1 MQVPGI
7 GLLPWGPRSTYAVA
21 DTRLET
27 KQFVGES
34 ESGAILMKKRNC
46 LRARWVIVLACGIA
60 TAAAGQERQLTL
72 KEAIDLATRQ
82 NHGLKVASYA
92 VAAEQQKR
100 RIAQSSYFPTIT
112 NESNLLH
119 ITDLQRV
126 EVPAGA
132 FGVIP
137 GGPTIPASN
146 IFLTQ
151 GNSTFETVGTMI
163 AQPITQLIK
172 IHDANKVAAADVGI
186 SQASLRKATN
196 DVVFKVQELYY
207 RVLATQLQRE
217 ATELQITSGSE
228 NLNENTEQVKNG
240 SLLEVARVESQAN
253 LLEARQALLTT
264 DMQISDLTIQLNDLL
279 GLPLNTKLALD
290 PNVDVALE
298 LPPRE
303 ESLQAALNGNPE
315 IKQAMQTLSKAQA
328 AHAAAKAE
336 YIPDVS
342 AYARHS
348 YQNGVPFVDR
358 NFGTF
363 GIHLTYDIFDS
374 GKRRALVRERRD
386 EISEAEENLK
396 RVKDE
401 VEVRISTIYNRLE
414 TTRAMVEVRREYL
427 AARQE
432 SARLGEDQFKQG
444 ITLASQRD
452 GSRAQAMKARAGLL
466 DASLAYLLAR
476 DDLTRT
482 IGGTP

>member
-1 MQVPGI
+1 M
-7 GLLPWGPRSTYAVA
+7 T
-21 DTRLET
+21 
-27 KQFVGES
+27 
-34 ESGAILMKKRNC
+34 KRNFAI
-46 LRARWVIVLACGIA
+46 ARWAVVLACSLA
-60 TAAAGQERQLTL
+60 VAAAAPGQERKLTL

-82 NHGLKVASYA
+82 NHTLKVASFA
-92 VAAEQQKR
+92 LAAEQQKR
-100 RIAQSSYFPTIT
+100 RIAQSSYFPSIT
-112 NESNLLH
+112 NESNFLH
-119 ITDLQRV
+119 ITDLQRI
-126 EVPAGA
+126 EVPTGA

-146 IFLTQ
+146 VFLTQ

-172 IHDANKVAAADVGI
+172 IHDANKVAAADVGV
-186 SQASLRKATN
+186 SQANLRKATT

-207 RVLATQLQRE
+207 RVLTTQLQRD
-217 ATELQITSGSE
+217 AAELQITSGSE

-253 LLEARQALLTT
+253 LLEAKQALLTT
-264 DMQISDLTIQLNDLL
+264 DMQISDLTIQLNDIL
-279 GLPLNTKLALD
+279 GLPLDTKLVLD
-290 PNVDVALE
+290 PNVDVALD
-298 LPPRE
+298 LPSRE
-303 ESLQAALNGNPE
+303 ESLKTAMNDNPE
-315 IKQAMQTLSKAQA
+315 IKAAVQTLSQAQA

-336 YIPDVS
+336 YIPDIT
-342 AYARHS
+342 AFARHS
-348 YQNGVPFVDR
+348 YQNGVPFLDR

-363 GIHLTYDIFDS
+363 GVRLTYDLFDA

-401 VEVRISTIYNRLE
+401 VEVRLNMIYNKLE
-414 TTRAMVEVRREYL
+414 VTRAMVEVRREYL

-432 SARLGEDQFKQG
+432 SVRLSEDQFKQG

-452 GSRAQAMKARAGLL
+452 SSRAQAMKARAGLL

-482 IGGTP
+482 LGGTTP

>member
-1 MQVPGI
+1 M
-7 GLLPWGPRSTYAVA
+7 T
-21 DTRLET
+21 
-27 KQFVGES
+27 
-34 ESGAILMKKRNC
+34 KRNFA
-46 LRARWVIVLACGIA
+46 LARWTVVLACTLA
-60 TAAAGQERQLTL
+60 VASAASGQERKLTL
-72 KEAIDLATRQ
+72 KEAIDLATSK
-82 NHGLKVASYA
+82 NHSLKVASFA
-92 VAAEQQKR
+92 LAAEQQKR
-100 RIAQSSYFPTIT
+100 RIAQSSYFPSIT
-112 NESNLLH
+112 NQSNFLH
-119 ITDLQRV
+119 ITDLQRI

-146 IFLTQ
+146 VFLTQ

-172 IHDANKVAAADVGI
+172 IHDANKVAAADVGV
-186 SQASLRKATN
+186 SQASLRKATT
-196 DVVFKVQELYY
+196 DVIFKVQELYY
-207 RVLATQLQRE
+207 RVLTTQLQRD
-217 ATELQITSGSE
+217 AAELQITSGSE

-253 LLEARQALLTT
+253 LLEAKQALLTT
-264 DMQISDLTIQLNDLL
+264 DMQISDLTIQLNDVL
-279 GLPLNTKLALD
+279 GLPLDTKLVLD
-290 PNVDVALE
+290 LNVDVALD
-298 LPPRE
+298 LPSRE
-303 ESLQAALNGNPE
+303 ESLKTAMNDNPE
-315 IKQAMQTLSKAQA
+315 IKEAVQTLSKAQA

-336 YIPDVS
+336 YIPDVT
-342 AYARHS
+342 AFARHS

-363 GIHLTYDIFDS
+363 GIQLTYDLFDA

-401 VEVRISTIYNRLE
+401 VEVRLNMIYNKLE
-414 TTRAMVEVRREYL
+414 VTRAMVEVRREYL

-432 SARLGEDQFKQG
+432 SVRLSEDQFKQG

-452 GSRAQAMKARAGLL
+452 SSRAQAMKARAGLL
-466 DASLAYLLAR
+466 DASLAYLLAY

-482 IGGTP
+482 LGGATP

>member
-1 MQVPGI
+1 M
-7 GLLPWGPRSTYAVA
+7 T
-21 DTRLET
+21 
-27 KQFVGES
+27 
-34 ESGAILMKKRNC
+34 KRNFA
-46 LRARWVIVLACGIA
+46 LARWTVVLACTLA
-60 TAAAGQERQLTL
+60 VASAASGQERKLTL
-72 KEAIDLATRQ
+72 KEAIDLATSK
-82 NHGLKVASYA
+82 NHSLKVASFA
-92 VAAEQQKR
+92 LAAEQQKR
-100 RIAQSSYFPTIT
+100 RIAQSSYFPSIT
-112 NESNLLH
+112 NQSNFLH
-119 ITDLQRV
+119 ITDLQRI

-146 IFLTQ
+146 VFLTQ

-172 IHDANKVAAADVGI
+172 IHDANKVAAADVGV
-186 SQASLRKATN
+186 SQASLRKATT
-196 DVVFKVQELYY
+196 DVIFKVQELYY
-207 RVLATQLQRE
+207 RVLTTQLQRD
-217 ATELQITSGSE
+217 AAELQITSGSE

-253 LLEARQALLTT
+253 LLEAKQALLTT
-264 DMQISDLTIQLNDLL
+264 DMQISDLTIQLNDVL
-279 GLPLNTKLALD
+279 GLPLDTRLVLD
-290 PNVDVALE
+290 PNVDVALD
-298 LPPRE
+298 LPSRE
-303 ESLQAALNGNPE
+303 ESLKTAMKDNPE
-315 IKQAMQTLSKAQA
+315 IKEAVQTLSKAQA

-336 YIPDVS
+336 YIPDVT
-342 AYARHS
+342 AFARHS

-363 GIHLTYDIFDS
+363 GIQLTYDLFDA

-401 VEVRISTIYNRLE
+401 VEVRLNMIYNKLE
-414 TTRAMVEVRREYL
+414 VTRAMVEVRREYL

-432 SARLGEDQFKQG
+432 SVRLSEDQFKQG

-452 GSRAQAMKARAGLL
+452 SSRAQAMKARAGLL
-466 DASLAYLLAR
+466 DASLAYLLAY

-482 IGGTP
+482 LGGATP